1 MAANVSKQ
9 QALFEYCLR
18 LGDNSLVLGH
28 RLSEWCGHGPI
39 LEEDIAMIN
48 IALDLVGQSR
58 TMLQYAAEVEGKGR
72 SEDDLAYLRDVMD
85 FRNCLMAE
93 QPNGDFAVTMM
104 RQLLITALN
113 YHLYEALTSSKDAT
127 VAAFA
132 EKSLKE
138 VNYHLRHCGEWIVR
152 LGDGTEESHERAQ
165 TALDDL
171 WMFTSDL
178 FETTEGDELLIKE
191 GIAADMK
198 TIRQNWEATI
208 KEILERATLKMPEST
223 YMMTGSRTGKHTE
236 HLGYLLA
243 ELQFLPR
250 AYPGAQW

>member
-1 MAANVSKQ
+1 MAASISKQ

-72 SEDDLAYLRDVMD
+72 SEDDLAYLRDVLG
-85 FRNCLMAE
+85 FRNSLLAE

-104 RQLLITALN
+104 RQFLITAFN
-113 YHLYEALTSSKDAT
+113 YHLYETLKSSKDAT
-127 VAAFA
+127 IAAFA

-138 VNYHLRHCGEWIVR
+138 VSYHLRHSGEWIVR
-152 LGDGTEESHERAQ
+152 LGDGTEESHERVQ

-171 WMFTSDL
+171 WMFTGDL
-178 FETTEGDELLIKE
+178 FETTEGDELLVKE
-191 GIAADMK
+191 GIAADMNDIK
-198 TIRQNWEATI
+198 VKWESTVN
-208 KEILERATLKMPEST
+208 EVLEKATLKKPGSD

-243 ELQFLPR
+243 EMQFLPR
-250 AYPGAQW
+250 AYPGAEW